1 MKFKVGDK
9 VRRKV
14 EHMSVWWAAEMA
26 KYNLTPDTVFTINN
40 IYSAGNVIILKELS
54 KSLAVSAYRFELVPT
69 VNKRFAKELEE

>member
-14 EHMSVWWAAEMA
+14 EHMSVWWREITASHHL
-26 KYNLTPDTVFTINN
+26 NQGDIFTIATINEE
-40 IYSAGNVIILKELS
+40 GDIIRLKEIPNHLS
-54 KSLAVSAYRFELVPT
+54 FTAGRFELVPT